1 MVILVDFSWCQ
12 MILRFFRNI
21 LFFFVCALLP
31 ASGNAAERLTVFAA
45 ASMTNALER
54 IGAAYADETGTE
66 VVFSFA
72 GTGVLAR
79 QIEAGAPA
87 DVFVSADEDWMAHA
101 VSAGAVQP
109 DSVRTI
115 AANRLVLVGPSGS
128 EPLSLSAEA
137 VKARLGGD
145 RLVMADPETVPAG
158 RYGKVAL
165 ETAGIWDAVS
175 GSLAPMDNVRIALAS
190 VARGDTPLGLVY
202 ASDAH
207 VEPRVTVLAEI
218 PADAHPPIVYP
229 AALTREARDGAEA
242 FVVFLRGPKAQS
254 ILTDSGFA
262 GIAE

>member
-1 MVILVDFSWCQ
+1 MV
-12 MILRFFRNI
+12 LRFFRNF
-21 LFFFVCALLP
+21 LFFCACALLP
-31 ASGNAAERLTVFAA
+31 ASVHAAERLTVFAA

-54 IGAAYADETGTE
+54 IGAAYADETGIA

-101 VSAGAVQP
+101 VSTGAVQP
-109 DSVRTI
+109 DSVRTV
-115 AANRLVLVGPSGS
+115 AANRLVLVGPAGA
-128 EPLSLSAEA
+128 EPLALSADA

-145 RLVMADPETVPAG
+145 RLAMADPETVPAG
-158 RYGKVAL
+158 RYGKAAL
-165 ETAGIWDAVS
+165 ETAGIWDTVS
-175 GSLAPMDNVRIALAS
+175 ASLAPMDNVRIALAS

-207 VEPRVTVLAEI
+207 VEPGVMVLAEI
-218 PADAHPPIVYP
+218 PPEAHPPIVYP
-229 AALTREARDGAEA
+229 AAVTREARDGAAE
-242 FVVFLRGPKAQS
+242 FVAFLRGAKAQS